1 VIEDPEF
8 LTVDDVLELHR
19 DQIERYG
26 GDPGIRDRGLIEAAV
41 AMPRQSF
48 GGQFLHVDLF
58 EMATAYAFHLAE
70 SQAFLDGNKRV
81 GLAAAYVFLEL
92 NGYVLSRDE
101 DRLYDAMIAIGTHQL
116 DKAGLAKVLRE
127 CSVPDE
133 EI

>member
-1 VIEDPEF
+1 MIEEPEF
-8 LTVDDVLELHR
+8 LTVDDVLDLHR

-26 GDPGIRDRGLIEAAV
+26 GDSGIRDRGLIEAAV

-48 GGQFLHVDLF
+48 GGQFLHGDLF
-58 EMATAYAFHLAE
+58 QMAAAYAFHLAE

-116 DKAGLAKVLRE
+116 DKAGLAQVLRE
-127 CSVPDE
+127 CSVPDQ

>member
-1 VIEDPEF
+1 MIEDPEF
-8 LTVDDVLELHR
+8 LTVDDVLGLHR

-58 EMATAYAFHLAE
+58 EMAAAYSFHLAE

-101 DRLYDAMIAIGTHQL
+101 DRLYDAMIAIGTHPL
-116 DKAGLAKVLRE
+116 DKAGLAQVLRE
-127 CSVPDE
+127 CSVPDD

>member
-1 VIEDPEF
+1 MIEDPEF
-8 LTVDDVLELHR
+8 LRVDDVLELHR

-58 EMATAYAFHLAE
+58 EMAAAYAFHLAG

-81 GLAAAYVFLEL
+81 GLAVET
-92 NGYVLSRDE
+92 GRSGRSW
-101 DRLYDAMIAIGTHQL
+101 DRCEWTERPYLGH
-116 DKAGLAKVLRE
+116 
-127 CSVPDE
+127 
-133 EI
+133 

>member
-1 VIEDPEF
+1 VTEDPDF
-8 LTVDDVLELHR
+8 LTVDDVLDLHR

-26 GDPGIRDRGLIEAAV
+26 GDLVIRDRGLIEAAV

-48 GGQFLHVDLF
+48 GGQFLHADLF
-58 EMATAYAFHLAE
+58 EMAAAYAFHLAE
-70 SQAFLDGNKRV
+70 SQAFLDGNKRT

-92 NGYVLSRDE
+92 NGYVLSRHE
-101 DRLYDAMIAIGTHQL
+101 DRLYDAMIAIGMHQL

-127 CSVPDE
+127 CSTPGE

>member
-41 AMPRQSF
+41 AMPQQSF

-58 EMATAYAFHLAE
+58 EMAAAYAFHLAE

-116 DKAGLAKVLRE
+116 DKAGLAKVLRD
-127 CSVPDE
+127 CSVPDQ

>member
-1 VIEDPEF
+1 
-8 LTVDDVLELHR
+8 
-19 DQIERYG
+19 
-26 GDPGIRDRGLIEAAV
+26 
-41 AMPRQSF
+41 M
-48 GGQFLHVDLF
+48 
-58 EMATAYAFHLAE
+58 
-70 SQAFLDGNKRV
+70 

>member
-1 VIEDPEF
+1 MIEDPEF

-58 EMATAYAFHLAE
+58 EMAAAYALHLAE

>member
-1 VIEDPEF
+1 MTEDPEF
-8 LTVDDVLELHR
+8 LTVDDVLDLHR

-26 GDPGIRDRGLIEAAV
+26 GDLGIRDRGLIEAAV

-48 GGQFLHVDLF
+48 SGQILHADLF
-58 EMATAYAFHLAE
+58 EMAAAYAFHLAE
-70 SQAFLDGNKRV
+70 SQAFLDGNKRT

-127 CSVPDE
+127 CSAPGE

>member
-1 VIEDPEF
+1 MIEDPEF

-58 EMATAYAFHLAE
+58 EMAAAYAFHLAE
-70 SQAFLDGNKRV
+70 GQAFLDGNKRV

>member
-8 LTVDDVLELHR
+8 LTVDDVLELHL

-48 GGQFLHVDLF
+48 GGQFLHADLF
-58 EMATAYAFHLAE
+58 EMAAAYAFHLAE
-70 SQAFLDGNKRV
+70 SQAVVDGNKRT
-81 GLAAAYVFLEL
+81 GLAAAYVFLAL
-92 NGYVLSRDE
+92 NGYSLSRHE
-101 DRLYDAMIAIGTHQL
+101 ERLYTAMIAIGMRQL
-116 DKAGLAKVLRE
+116 DKAGLADVLRE
-127 CSVPDE
+127 CSVPDA

>member
-1 VIEDPEF
+1 MIEDPEF
-8 LTVDDVLELHR
+8 LTVDDVLELHG

-58 EMATAYAFHLAE
+58 EMAAAYAFHLAE